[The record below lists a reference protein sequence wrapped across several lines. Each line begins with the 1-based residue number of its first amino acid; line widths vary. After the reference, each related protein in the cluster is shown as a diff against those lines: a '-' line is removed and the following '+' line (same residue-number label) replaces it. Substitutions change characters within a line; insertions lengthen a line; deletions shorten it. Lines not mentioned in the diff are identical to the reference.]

1 MSGVA
6 GLPTVSALER
16 RKTTPDYVAEVLRDG
31 ILTGRLADGE
41 ELNQVALAH
50 HFDVS
55 RVPIRE
61 ALRQLQ
67 AEGLIRQEAHRR
79 AVVATLTRERVME
92 LFDLRVRLETYL
104 LEQALPRITAEDLDA
119 AQELERLMEATEDH
133 DEWLQLNRAFHR
145 TFYAPSETSYTL
157 ELAETIAARTTRYLY
172 QASGG
177 TGLQFVDEPHREHR
191 ALLEAIR
198 QADSRVALRTLT
210 EHIEGTRRRVKT
222 LFDALGT
229 GQDGARR
236 ALTGKPPTP

>member
-6 GLPTVSALER
+6 SLPTVSVLER
-16 RKTTPDYVAEVLRDG
+16 RKTTPDYIAEVLRDG

-41 ELNQVALAH
+41 ELNQVALAQ

-61 ALRQLQ
+61 ALRHLQ

-79 AVVATLTRERVME
+79 AVVATLTRDRVME

-104 LEQALPRITAEDLDA
+104 LERALPLLTAEEIDA
-119 AQELERLMEATEDH
+119 AQELEQRMEATEDH

-145 TFYAPSETSYTL
+145 TLYAPSDASYTL

-177 TGLQFVDEPHREHR
+177 TGLQLVDEPQREHR
-191 ALLEAIR
+191 ALLDAVR
-198 QADSRVALRTLT
+198 AGGSRAALRTLT
-210 EHIEGTRRRVKT
+210 QHIEGTRRRVQA
-222 LFDALGT
+222 LFDGLDTGGT
-229 GQDGARR
+229 ARVR
-236 ALTGKPPTP
+236 